1 MATIVIIVCLF
12 ILAFSG
18 FTVSLHSYTQLGSI
32 LMEVLLFSIV
42 VSMQFVTATV
52 PDGKGILLVIT
63 GGVTLLTAIYFF
75 ITNGLARPRMRRVL
89 ICQSD
94 GKQQPVIRDIKQP
107 KSGSTSDTSRIS
119 DRSQY
124 RRNVIRHNDEMNLDY
139 IGNYIVGYPLNM
151 YQKVQ
156 QDKRIKGKKG
166 GGIFQQLTR
175 ATSSDV

>member
-75 ITNGLARPRMRRVL
+75 ITNGLARPRMRHVL
-89 ICQSD
+89 ICRSD